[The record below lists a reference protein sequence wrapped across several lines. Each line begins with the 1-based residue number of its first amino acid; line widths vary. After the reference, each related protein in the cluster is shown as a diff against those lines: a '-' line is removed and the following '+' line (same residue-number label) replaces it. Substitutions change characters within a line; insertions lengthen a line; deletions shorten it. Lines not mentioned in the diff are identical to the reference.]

1 MNISTST
8 FQSVLLIDDN
18 SIDNFINKKL
28 IETTGVAEQVVVMD
42 SGAGAL
48 DYLKTLST
56 FPDVILL
63 DVQMPGMDGFAFL
76 QEYAK
81 LPAELTQRCTV
92 FMLSSSIDH
101 RDLIRAREN
110 PHVKRY
116 FNKPLNVQELLV
128 YATA

>member
-1 MNISTST
+1 MST

-28 IETTGVAEQVVVMD
+28 IETTGAAEKVVVVD

-48 DYLKTLST
+48 DYLKTTPT
-56 FPDVILL
+56 FPEVILL

-76 QEYAK
+76 EEYAK
-81 LPAELTQRCTV
+81 LPEEITRYCTV

-101 RDLIRAREN
+101 RDLMRAHEN
-110 PHVKRY
+110 PFVKRY